1 MEIISLGH
9 SSFKFIGKEI
19 TIVCDPFHNEAVGM
33 KFPKSFADVV
43 TVSHE
48 HLDHNNRAGVKGDFV
63 CFDLPGEY
71 EIKNSEIVGI
81 KAYHDEKKG
90 EERGFVTL
98 FVYEVD
104 GINLCH
110 LGDLGHDLTSDQL
123 EKINGVDVLFVPVGG
138 VVTIDAKKAAKVI
151 SEISPK
157 IVVPMHYK
165 SKKKNNLDDVV
176 IFLKEIGKEP
186 KKDSSIKIKKND
198 LPEDLEIYVLS
209 PKVQ

>member
-1 MEIISLGH
+1 MEVISLGH
-9 SSFKFIGKEI
+9 SSFKFVGKEI
-19 TIVCDPFHNEAVGM
+19 TVVCDPFHDDAVGM
-33 KFPKSFADVV
+33 KFPRASADVV

-48 HLDHNNRAGVKGDFV
+48 HLDHNNREGVKGEFL
-63 CFDLPGEY
+63 CFDSPGEY

-90 EERGFVTL
+90 AERGLVTL

-104 GINLCH
+104 GIKLCH
-110 LGDLGHDLTSDQL
+110 LGDLGHDLSSDQL
-123 EKINGVDVLFVPVGG
+123 EKIDGVDVLFIPVGG

-165 SKKKNNLDDVV
+165 GKKKNNLDNVDV
-176 IFLKEIGKEP
+176 FLKEMGKDP
-186 KKDSSIKIKKND
+186 KKASNIKIKKKD
-198 LPEDLEIYVLS
+198 LPEDMDIYVLT
-209 PKVQ
+209 PKS